1 MKKIFLLSAITLLFG
16 ASAFAQDGVKKHHK
30 HHKHHK
36 HAMKHD
42 KDKKGDMDK
51 TGKMNKDMKK

>member
-1 MKKIFLLSAITLLFG
+1 MKKIFLLSTIALFFA
-16 ASAFAQDGVKKHHK
+16 ASSFALPPQQKHHK

-42 KDKKGDMDK
+42 KDKKSMDK
-51 TGKMNKDMKK
+51 KGMDKDMKK